1 MLERA
6 QIALESG
13 YDGIELWMHEVAP
26 GELSDADRR
35 EAADRYGV
43 TADPGE
49 DGVAIMRSFIRE
61 TGFQVAGLCPATHAA
76 FNWHD
81 PQSPDVHASIH
92 RTIDICAELSGSY
105 LILPML
111 AEDADEMQTTDNL
124 ARLAEYAGAVG
135 VKIGFEPM
143 GHVASFTGL
152 GEATALIERA
162 GGPEHIGLV
171 LDLFHFFRAGQQA
184 ADLQSLQP
192 EFVLMVHLNNAIDLP
207 REQLLGQCHREHI
220 DRGIWDAG
228 EFLGSLMR
236 AGYHGDFSVEILN
249 PDYWAMDAKKV
260 ALTAFQAT
268 IAALERARG
277 HANEDQVPE

>member
-6 QIALESG
+6 QIARDCG
-13 YDGIELWMHEVAP
+13 YDGVELWMHEIAP

-43 TADPGE
+43 TADPCE
-49 DGVAIMRSFIRE
+49 NGVAIMRSCMEE
-61 TGFQVAGLCPATHAA
+61 TGCRVAGLCPATHAA

-81 PQSPDVHASIH
+81 PQSSDVRDSIH
-92 RTIDICAELSGSY
+92 RTIDVCAELSGLY

-111 AEDADEMQTTDNL
+111 GEDANETQTADNL

-162 GGPEHIGLV
+162 GGPENIGLI
-171 LDLFHFFRAGQQA
+171 LDLFHFFRSGQSE
-184 ADLQSLQP
+184 ADLESLRT

-220 DRGIWDAG
+220 DRGIWDADG
-228 EFLGSLMR
+228 FISALMR
-236 AGYHGDFSVEILN
+236 AGYTGDYAVEILN
-249 PDYWAMDAKKV
+249 PHYWAMDAREV
-260 ALTAFQAT
+260 ASTAFELT